1 MSERIY
7 TISEL
12 KQLISE
18 SAKTD
23 KPKSVPAKD
32 FKPRLG
38 AGVEDS
44 NQKENSKTY
53 DAAKKRAHDF
63 DGGGNEVVEER
74 MEMEKEDDNATTLD
88 YLIDGAPDEDFRK
101 KVKAQAEGYTSVKEK
116 NNGIE
121 KSGKFSDFSYK
132 EFKASGE
139 RRAAEREY
147 MKKSGLVGR
156 GAQPDK
162 FKKDG
167 LYSESKKIA
176 VLNFKN
182 TTFLNE
188 SQMISR
194 IPDDYKIDGNRFK
207 VRDAGENEFI
217 VEWKEGEASIL
228 SYENKKK
235 LNESIE
241 KFHKLSGYKSK
252 EQFKTSS
259 AQSRLNESTNFDSIL
274 NKARILAE
282 NKK

>member
-18 SAKTD
+18 SA
-23 KPKSVPAKD
+23 AKD

-38 AGVEDS
+38 SGVTS
-44 NQKENSKTY
+44 TNQKENSKTY
-53 DAAKKRAHDF
+53 SAAKAKVHDF

-74 MEMEKEDDNATTLD
+74 VEMDKEDGNRTTLD
-88 YLIDGAPDEDFRK
+88 YSIDGAPDEAFRD
-101 KVKAQAEGYTSVKEK
+101 KVKAQAEGYTSTLEK
-116 NNGIE
+116 KNGIE
-121 KSGKFSDFSYK
+121 KVGDFSDKSYK
-132 EFKASGE
+132 IFKKAGQE
-139 RRAAEREY
+139 MAKNVEDL
-147 MKKSGLVGR
+147 KKRGLGAR
-156 GAQPDK
+156 GASNDA

-167 LYSESKKIA
+167 LYKESKKIA

-194 IPDDYKIDGNRFK
+194 IPDDYKVDGKRFK
-207 VRDAGENEFI
+207 VKDASENEFI
-217 VEWKEGEASIL
+217 VEWAEGEASIL

-241 KFHKLSGYKSK
+241 KFHKLSGYNSKS
-252 EQFKTSS
+252 QFKTSS
-259 AQSRLNESTNFDSIL
+259 AQSRLNESSEFDAIL
-274 NKARILAE
+274 NKARELAE
-282 NKK
+282 TKN